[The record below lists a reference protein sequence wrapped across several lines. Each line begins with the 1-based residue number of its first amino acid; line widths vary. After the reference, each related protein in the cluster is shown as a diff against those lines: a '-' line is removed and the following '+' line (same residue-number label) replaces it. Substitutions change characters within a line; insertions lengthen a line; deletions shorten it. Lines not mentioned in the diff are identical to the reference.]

1 LSVEIRS
8 GVAREERIRFLQK
21 RREVLEHVGIKGS
34 VRNYQSHWSKRMTV
48 DNPHGLTQSM
58 IEKMNSMTPA
68 QRESKL
74 RQILSS
80 RKTYDAK
87 MFEKKK

>member
-1 LSVEIRS
+1 
-8 GVAREERIRFLQK
+8 
-21 RREVLEHVGIKGS
+21 
-34 VRNYQSHWSKRMTV
+34 
-48 DNPHGLTQSM
+48 M
-58 IEKMNSMTPA
+58 IEKMKSMTPA